1 MSATEFKWTVRKRN
15 TGRVTVLYQQKDG
28 TPISLAGATATLYI
42 YTGKNEVLAKD
53 CNILGPNEIDLFLSK
68 NEILSFDF
76 ELGGFEVIVEF
87 SNGDEDTFV
96 EGPLIV
102 VEGRGPFV

>member
-1 MSATEFKWTVRKRN
+1 LSTEFKWIVRKRN

-28 TPISLAGATATLYI
+28 TPISIADAIATLTVYAGD
-42 YTGKNEVLAKD
+42 TEVLEKD
-53 CNILGPNEIDLFLSK
+53 CNIIGPNQIDLFLTK
-68 NEILSFDF
+68 DEILSFDF

-87 SNGDEDTFV
+87 GNGIDEETFV

-102 VEGRGPFV
+102 RDGRGPFE